1 MEHWA
6 KIGQPLT
13 KDGMGFH
20 TNQTNPNMI
29 SCLIKLPERSFV
41 KFTGL
46 KFHVPKLVLLSF

>member
-1 MEHWA
+1 MEHFA